1 MASSAASQG
10 LGARICLKSAR
21 SCLNHFTN
29 QCKNTR
35 GNVSRAENA
44 TEQGPSSWTGPQ
56 LSCFANSTQHPFKEH
71 QLAVTLLRCASLQ
84 CTSVGLYKALPFV
97 HNPACDEAFFC
108 RLHSESSVTCQA
120 LLASEDTQREI
131 LIWSRPCSRAWN
143 RSLCMS

>member
-1 MASSAASQG
+1 MICCAFCGTSSTGAYHVREICQTKSNVFVASSAASQG

-84 CTSVGLYKALPFV
+84 FTSVGPCKTWPFRCWLRRTLRKR
-97 HNPACDEAFFC
+97 A
-108 RLHSESSVTCQA
+108 SSVFTCVQGH
-120 LLASEDTQREI
+120 
-131 LIWSRPCSRAWN
+131 
-143 RSLCMS
+143 